1 MYGWCILDRLRELVE
16 KKLIFSIAP
25 RKGIKLQMSTNI
37 TAVSKFD
44 LSKVSIGAPKVST
57 NGTGSKTAYLSYNVS
72 GQSLTLQTPSLPT
85 PFGMNV
91 YDKQGPPKY
100 SLDLALRG
108 WGGENPKVKA
118 FYDVMTKLD
127 EYMIDHA
134 TKNSKL
140 WFKQDMKREVVEA
153 FYTPSVKFGR
163 DKEGN
168 PTPYPPNVKLQLRK
182 KRDSDLFETA
192 IYDESSATDSNARPI
207 TGVPMEDLLVKR
219 ADVTCLMQCTGVWF
233 AGGKFGLSWKALQI
247 RLDKVPSGIR
257 GYGFVQDDDEAEAE
271 AEASESAPVSS
282 FQNVEDDDEDE
293 EVVSPPVP
301 AKTTTTV
308 KKVLKKAL
316 PKV

>member
-1 MYGWCILDRLRELVE
+1 M
-16 KKLIFSIAP
+16 IFSVAP
-25 RKGIKLQMSTNI
+25 RKGIKLQMSATI
-37 TAVSKFD
+37 TPVSKFD
-44 LSKVSIGAPKVST
+44 LSKVSIGAPKVSA

-72 GQSLTLQTPSLPT
+72 GQSLTLQTPSVPT

-118 FYDVMTKLD
+118 FYDAMASLD
-127 EYMIDHA
+127 EYMIDFA

-140 WFKQDMKREVVEA
+140 WFKQEMKREVVEA

-182 KRDSDLFETA
+182 KRDSDQFETVV
-192 IYDESSATDSNARPI
+192 YDESSATDPNARPI

-219 ADVTCLMQCTGVWF
+219 ADVTCLMQCTGIWF

-257 GYGFVQDDDEAEAE
+257 GYGFVQDEDEVDAEPETSA
-271 AEASESAPVSS
+271 APVSA
-282 FQNVEDDDEDE
+282 FQQEQEDDDEEE
-293 EVVSPPVP
+293 EVVAPPVP
-301 AKTTTTV
+301 ARTTV
-308 KKVLKKAL
+308 TPKKVMKKVA
-316 PKV
+316 PKA